1 MLTIYKWSSLKQELN
16 PLSANPTKC
25 SNTIKQ
31 FAGNLPTNYL
41 SVFGHFV
48 GLALKGLM
56 STLAHSV
63 KNPVIRIHQKLS
75 RHNWVLLQFLGFIF
89 LIFLLVCEID
99 FQYLSLAY
107 NTLLFHS
114 IKVFMVF

>member
-1 MLTIYKWSSLKQELN
+1 MLTIYKWPSLKQELN

-56 STLAHSV
+56 STLAQCKKSSYQNTSKIITTQLGIASV
-63 KNPVIRIHQKLS
+63 FGFH
-75 RHNWVLLQFLGFIF
+75 FLNFPLG
-89 LIFLLVCEID
+89 V
-99 FQYLSLAY
+99 
-107 NTLLFHS
+107 
-114 IKVFMVF
+114 